1 MTHSRRTDNM
11 DPDLKLLTEL
21 VPPPDAPVCA
31 DSEWQEVETKLGVE
45 LPDDYKA
52 FVSIYGSGSLQ
63 SFIHIVNYSDNRLSS
78 AELISV
84 IFSQLESYQEAGKCE
99 EFKAFPA
106 AGGLLPFASTDDGNY
121 LFWKTAG
128 KPPHW
133 SVAAYDFTSG
143 TIVTVPGL
151 GMVNCLL
158 RLVQKDNPFGDRFC
172 NSENFTS
179 PCTFEPWQEA

>member
-1 MTHSRRTDNM
+1 M

-21 VPPPDAPVCA
+21 VPPPDAPVCT
-31 DSEWQEVETKLGVE
+31 DSDWQEVEKNLGVE
-45 LPDDYKA
+45 LPGDYKD

-63 SFIHIVNYSDNRLSS
+63 SFIHIVNYSDSRLSS

-106 AGGLLPFASTDDGNY
+106 EGGLLPFASTDDGNY
-121 LFWKTAG
+121 LFWKTEG
-128 KPPHW
+128 KPPQW
-133 SVAAYDFTSG
+133 AVAAYDFTSG
-143 TIVTVPGL
+143 TIVHIPGL

-172 NSENFTS
+172 NIENFT
-179 PCTFEPWQEA
+179 PHCTFVPWQEA